1 MPCLL
6 AQVNSAL
13 GGRGPLI
20 KYLDLAKR
28 LHPIVAFVRTSRKR
42 VLCEGSDTL
51 RISYTVNWNPISNP
65 RIQLRIPRIQVRIH
79 ESKFESTNP
88 SSNPRIQVRIH
99 ESKFES
105 TNPSSNP
112 RILESN
118 LVYCW
123 FFPFGFL
130 FHVEKSVT
138 VVRAIKSVARCQ
150 ALCFV
155 RVRCLVRLSCFSRL
169 LLIVLVRFGLFLVE
183 TVNVLLHISPSSAY
197 ADSHNHILTLRFSI
211 VFLCSLGRLWE
222 RSLGLLLVR
231 GIVSSASSRS

>member
-1 MPCLL
+1 MEGER
-6 AQVNSAL
+6 S
-13 GGRGPLI
+13 
-20 KYLDLAKR
+20 
-28 LHPIVAFVRTSRKR
+28 
-42 VLCEGSDTL
+42 EGSDTL

-65 RIQLRIPRIQVRIH
+65 RIQLRIHESKFESTNPSSNPRIQLRIH

-118 LVYCW
+118 LVYCR

-155 RVRCLVRLSCFSRL
+155 RVRCLVRLSCYSRL
-169 LLIVLVRFGLFLVE
+169 LLFVLVRFGLFLVE

-197 ADSHNHILTLRFSI
+197 GSAYADNHGHIPTL
-211 VFLCSLGRLWE
+211 
-222 RSLGLLLVR
+222 
-231 GIVSSASSRS
+231 